1 MSSHSID
8 SKVKNLLMYEEEILL
23 AATQSK
29 TAPGG
34 SFTTPNS
41 ICVTNNRVI
50 FKTTNYLD

>member
-1 MSSHSID
+1 MSYSID

-23 AATQSK
+23 TATQSK

-41 ICVTNNRVI
+41 ICVTNTRVI